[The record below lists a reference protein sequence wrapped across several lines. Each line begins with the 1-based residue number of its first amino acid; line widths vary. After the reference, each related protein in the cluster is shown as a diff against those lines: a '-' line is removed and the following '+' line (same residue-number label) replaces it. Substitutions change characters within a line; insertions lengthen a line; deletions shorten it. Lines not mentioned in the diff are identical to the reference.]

1 MISLTYDWERAYID
15 AILETDDEKLTKRID
30 AAEAKLLARIN
41 EFAREYGPNEKP
53 DPAFQPSVSCN
64 PKKIR
69 PDRKNILLDYFVAAL
84 VMSDN
89 KSG

>member
-1 MISLTYDWERAYID
+1 MLIS
-15 AILETDDEKLTKRID
+15 
-30 AAEAKLLARIN
+30 
-41 EFAREYGPNEKP
+41 AREYGTNEKP

-69 PDRKNILLDYFVAAL
+69 PDRKNILLDYRVAAL

>member
-53 DPAFQPSVSCN
+53 DPAFQL
-64 PKKIR
+64 R
-69 PDRKNILLDYFVAAL
+69 LLWEYTVNLKAENL
-84 VMSDN
+84 RLSR
-89 KSG
+89 

>member
-1 MISLTYDWERAYID
+1 LWRLFSGENMLIS
-15 AILETDDEKLTKRID
+15 
-30 AAEAKLLARIN
+30 
-41 EFAREYGPNEKP
+41 AREYGPNEKP
-53 DPAFQPSVSCN
+53 HPAFQPSVSCN

>member
-41 EFAREYGPNEKP
+41 ELNNDHGG
-53 DPAFQPSVSCN
+53 N
-64 PKKIR
+64 PEE
-69 PDRKNILLDYFVAAL
+69 LEAL
-84 VMSDN
+84 VTAMGGLH
-89 KSG
+89 KMRIERLGTMR